1 MAYSYTAN
9 FVDRLLM
16 KLDGSI
22 APIWNRLFLVIDKP
36 IDETVLVQ
44 SFRQLILETPRL
56 RSLWVKD
63 AQQWHEQ
70 SFATIQARIKLPYD
84 RELFSTN
91 ERIRKIL
98 ANRDNSLADLPV
110 RLSYGAVSDHGQ
122 EASLLTL
129 EFHHGAGDGH
139 SVILLIKRF
148 WQILEHAL
156 HSAPLNPTPIS
167 QPELTDGM
175 IIKRILKQPGQF
187 LKLAKSEN
195 RQLARRASPLK
206 HEAQHI
212 GLPTLLS
219 FKVNKGLLA
228 ELKPSSLFYA
238 AILAAIIRLE
248 DQDVSKNI
256 RLRVPVDVR
265 QPFNLSFTSIG
276 NACSAIIVEFDL
288 QEMRSLFYANP
299 QRMIQVIEAKFKQQL
314 RSELYIANA
323 LECLL
328 ASKIASQSSMHHAAP
343 QELLGNHRSSSLV
356 ITFMGEVSHLITPPQ
371 PFNLLDVRSHTPVW
385 GVNGFIYQDNM
396 HINLS
401 CFEGIWPPE
410 VQQQFSQ
417 YIIDFLTR
425 DSIIDRVV
433 T

>member
-1 MAYSYTAN
+1 MAYSHTTN

-36 IDETVLVQ
+36 IDETVLMQ
-44 SFRQLILETPRL
+44 CFRQLILETPRL
-56 RSLWVKD
+56 RSLWD
-63 AQQWHEQ
+63 NDTQQWYEQ
-70 SFATIQARIKLPYD
+70 SFDTIQTRITLPYD
-84 RELFSTN
+84 REIFSAN

-122 EASLLTL
+122 EEYLLTL

-148 WQILEHAL
+148 WQILDHTL
-156 HSAPLNPTPIS
+156 HSNPLSPTPIS
-167 QPELTDGM
+167 RPELTDGM
-175 IIKRILKQPGQF
+175 IIRRILKQPGQL
-187 LKLAKSEN
+187 LKLTKRKN
-195 RQLARRASPLK
+195 RQLVRRASPLK

-248 DQDVSKNI
+248 DKKVSKKI

-265 QPFNLSFTSIG
+265 QHFNLSVTSIG

-288 QEMRSLFYANP
+288 NEMRTLFYTTP
-299 QRMIQVIEAKFKQQL
+299 QKMVQVIEARFKQQL

-328 ASKIASQSSMHHAAP
+328 ASKIASQSSMHEAAP
-343 QELLGNHRSSSLV
+343 KELLGDRRSSSLV
-356 ITFMGEVSHLITPPQ
+356 ITFMGEVSHLIVPPQ
-371 PFNLLDVRSHTPVW
+371 DFNLLDVRSHTPVW
-385 GVNGFIYQDNM
+385 GMNGYIYNDNM

-401 CFEGIWPPE
+401 CFEGIWPIE

>member
-1 MAYSYTAN
+1 MAYSHTTN

-36 IDETVLVQ
+36 IDEAVLVQ
-44 SFRQLILETPRL
+44 CFRQLILETPRL
-56 RSLWVKD
+56 RSLWD
-63 AQQWHEQ
+63 HETQQWHEQ
-70 SFATIQARIKLPYD
+70 SFDTIQTLIKLPYD
-84 RELFSTN
+84 REIFSAN

-98 ANRDNSLADLPV
+98 ANRDNSLAELPV
-110 RLSYGAVSDHGQ
+110 RLGYGDVSEHAQ
-122 EASLLTL
+122 EAFLLTL

-148 WQILEHAL
+148 WQILEHTL
-156 HSAPLNPTPIS
+156 HSNPLSPTSIS
-167 QPELTDGM
+167 RPELTDGM
-175 IIKRILKQPGQF
+175 IIKRILKQPGQL

-212 GLPTLLS
+212 GSPTLLS
-219 FKVNKGLLA
+219 FKLNKGLLA

-248 DQDVSKNI
+248 DKETSKTI

-265 QPFNLSFTSIG
+265 QQFNLSFTSIG
-276 NACSAIIVEFDL
+276 NACSALIVEFDL
-288 QEMRSLFYANP
+288 QEMRALFFANP
-299 QRMIQVIEAKFKQQL
+299 LRMIQVIEAKFKQQL

-328 ASKIASQSSMHHAAP
+328 ASKIASQSSMHLAAP
-343 QELLGNHRSSSLV
+343 QELLGNKRSSSLV
-356 ITFMGEVSHLITPPQ
+356 ITFMGEVSHLIAPPQ
-371 PFNLLDVRSHTPVW
+371 PFHLLDVRSHTPVW
-385 GVNGFIYQDNM
+385 GMNGYIYQDNM

-417 YIIDFLTR
+417 YMIDFLTK

-433 T
+433 P